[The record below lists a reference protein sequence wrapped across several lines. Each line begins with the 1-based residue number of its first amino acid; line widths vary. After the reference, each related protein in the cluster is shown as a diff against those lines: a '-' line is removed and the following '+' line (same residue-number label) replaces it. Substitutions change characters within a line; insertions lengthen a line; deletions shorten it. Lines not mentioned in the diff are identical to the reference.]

1 MRRRRQPG
9 NDAGVLRWAATDPAK
24 NLTVGLGY
32 CFAGGGIGYTPGMSE
47 IPNVNVTLESD
58 IEQMLAQ
65 CGVLLTKP
73 RRVIANALLAHHQHV
88 TAEQLYDQIRQSG
101 HKVSRATIYNTL
113 GLFAQKGL
121 IRPIYIDAAS
131 TFYDSNT
138 SHHHH
143 FFNVDSG
150 KLIDM
155 KENMLPDTLAASL
168 PPGTELETID
178 LVFRIRDKRR

>member
-1 MRRRRQPG
+1 
-9 NDAGVLRWAATDPAK
+9 
-24 NLTVGLGY
+24 
-32 CFAGGGIGYTPGMSE
+32 
-47 IPNVNVTLESD
+47 
-58 IEQMLAQ
+58 
-65 CGVLLTKP
+65 LTKP

-143 FFNVDSG
+143 FYNVDSG
-150 KLIDM
+150 ELIDM